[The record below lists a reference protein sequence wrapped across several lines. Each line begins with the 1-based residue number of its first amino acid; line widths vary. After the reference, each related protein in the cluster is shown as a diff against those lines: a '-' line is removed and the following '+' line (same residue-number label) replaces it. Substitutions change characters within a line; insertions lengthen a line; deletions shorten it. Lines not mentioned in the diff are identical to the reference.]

1 MKKLLFL
8 GACLVALA
16 SQPIMAQTGSD
27 VVVVHFTRAGGGGGH
42 FVATIAYEGGKTEV
56 QDVKGDEAAEV
67 KFAQQVIA
75 KLYKQ
80 GYSLRGSFAPGF
92 PSTNML
98 VFVKGQ

>member
-16 SQPIMAQTGSD
+16 SQPVMAQTGSD
-27 VVVVHFTRAGGGGGH
+27 VVVVHFTRGGGGANR
-42 FVATIAYEGGKTEV
+42 FIATIAYESGKTEE
-56 QDVKGDEAAEV
+56 QEVKGDNATEV